1 MSTEL
6 NTTQNAD
13 QIAYEINF
21 IKQQTLETVLAA
33 SIQIG
38 ERLCSAKELVPHGQ
52 WSDWL
57 KEKVDYSQS
66 TADNL
71 MRIYKEYGDEQI
83 TLSGRSKSQT
93 FANLTYSQAVAL
105 FALPEHEREKFVE
118 TNDVSAMTTKEL
130 KQAIA
135 DKKAAEQEAERLR
148 NELQTAQE
156 SAEKRSEKLKKQAEQ
171 TKSENDTL
179 VSANESLKSAN
190 ETLSSENDKLKSE
203 LEAANKKMK
212 EIVSQPAELSEDEK
226 EEIRRQVEEKYSGR
240 IEQLTLDAETAR
252 QQAEQIAAEKA
263 ELERKAAQMAN
274 SDVIK
279 IQALFEQVQ
288 NQFKSIRSLMV
299 TLPYDKSTRM
309 TELILN
315 TAAQILGK

>member
-33 SIQIG
+33 SVQIG
-38 ERLCSAKELVPHGQ
+38 ERFCNAKELVPHGQ

-135 DKKAAEQEAERLR
+135 DKKAAEQEAEQLR
-148 NELQTAQE
+148 KELQTAQE

-171 TKSENDTL
+171 TKSKNDTL
-179 VSANESLKSAN
+179 VSANESLKSSN
-190 ETLSSENDKLKSE
+190 ETLSTENDKLKSE
-203 LEAANKKMK
+203 LEAANKKMQ
-212 EIVSQPAELSEDEK
+212 EIASQPAELSEAEK
-226 EEIRRQVEEKYSGR
+226 EEIRRQVEEKYSGK

-252 QQAEQIAAEKA
+252 QQVEQIAAEKA

-279 IQALFEQVQ
+279 IQALFEQMQ
-288 NQFKSIRSLMV
+288 NQLKSMRPLIAA
-299 TLPYDKSTRM
+299 LPEDKSTRM

>member
-33 SIQIG
+33 SVQIG
-38 ERLCSAKELVPHGQ
+38 ERLCNAKELVPHGQ

-171 TKSENDTL
+171 TKSKNDTL
-179 VSANESLKSAN
+179 VSANDSLKSAN
-190 ETLSSENDKLKSE
+190 ETLSAENDKLKSE
-203 LEAANKKMK
+203 LEAANKKMQ
-212 EIVSQPAELSEDEK
+212 EIASLPAELSEDEK

-240 IEQLTLDAETAR
+240 IQQLTLDAETAR
-252 QQAEQIAAEKA
+252 QQTEQIAAEKA
-263 ELERKAAQMAN
+263 ELERKAAQTAN

-279 IQALFEQVQ
+279 IQALFEQMQ
-288 NQFKSIRSLMV
+288 NQLKSMRPLIAA
-299 TLPYDKSTRM
+299 LPEDKSVRM